1 LIDSVER
8 FLASLE
14 PRYAPSSL
22 ASHRYGLED
31 FCRFCA
37 ERGIGSP
44 AEVGKTTLTD
54 FGQWLDGKTIRRR
67 QGRDRMSQGTRVI
80 ELRSA
85 RQFLVWAYD
94 RGEAWIDFSSW
105 TMRKTPLGPVDVP
118 TVAVVKRLLDLPDL
132 SAPVGCRDRLI
143 LELLYVLGL
152 RRRECE
158 AIDLDDLDSDGVA
171 LKVRGKG
178 GHKRRLPLSAG
189 LLQTLT
195 RYLENGRPAL
205 ARSGEQALL
214 VRVSDGRRL
223 SHGSLYQVI
232 TGYGRRLGIT
242 LHPHQL
248 RHACATHLL
257 EAGMDVRLIAELLGH
272 KDLASTRRYTRVSR
286 RRLHSEFRR
295 CHPRA
300 LLSRP

>member
-1 LIDSVER
+1 LKDDVER

-14 PRYAPSSL
+14 PRYASSSL
-22 ASHRYGLED
+22 ATHRYGLED

-44 AEVGKTTLTD
+44 AEVGRSTLTD
-54 FGQWLDGKTIRRR
+54 FAHWLDAKPIRRR
-67 QGRDRMSQGTRVI
+67 QGRERMSQATRVI
-80 ELRSA
+80 ELRSV
-85 RQFLVWAYD
+85 RHFLVWAYD
-94 RGEAWIDFSSW
+94 RGEAWVDFSSCII
-105 TMRKTPLGPVDVP
+105 RKAPLGPADVP
-118 TVAVVKRLLDLPDL
+118 TVAVVKRLLGLPDL
-132 SAPVGCRDRLI
+132 SQPVGCRDRLI

-158 AIDLDDLDSDGVA
+158 TLDLDDLDLDGSA

-178 GHKRRLPLSAG
+178 GHERRLPLSVG
-189 LLQTLT
+189 FRQTLA
-195 RYLENGRPAL
+195 RYLDDGRPAL
-205 ARSGEQALL
+205 AYAGETALL

-223 SHGSLYQVI
+223 SHSSLYQIIV
-232 TGYGRRLGIT
+232 GYGQRLGVA

-257 EAGMDVRLIAELLGH
+257 EAGMDLRLIAELLGH
-272 KDLASTRRYTRVSR
+272 KDLASTKRYTRVGR
-286 RRLHSEFRR
+286 RKLHSEFRR

-300 LLSRP
+300 LCQDS